1 MSGSPGGLAVIVHGP
16 PELDSMSGPSG
27 NPNAPSGAF
36 EPKPLATAPTA
47 THVAGAVQD
56 TPYSPVAPS
65 LARGMGF
72 VTVDHLPL
80 VIVSTI
86 GPGPVSCPTATHDVA
101 ATQEIPLRPRAPYVG
116 VGPPEPGLDVTVQLP
131 LLRDSTKVLLEP
143 DVAWYPVAMH
153 AVRLVHATERR
164 PPCDPR
170 FGVGITDQTPPAKVR
185 VSGSSVEE
193 SPPSVFPTATQ
204 LVGVA
209 HETP

>member
-1 MSGSPGGLAVIVHGP
+1 
-16 PELDSMSGPSG
+16 
-27 NPNAPSGAF
+27 
-36 EPKPLATAPTA
+36 
-47 THVAGAVQD
+47 
-56 TPYSPVAPS
+56 
-65 LARGMGF
+65 MGF

-153 AVRLVHATERR
+153 AVGLVHATDRK

-170 FGVGITDQTPPAKVR
+170 LGVGITDQMPPAKVR

-204 LVGVA
+204 LVGMA